1 MTILR
6 EPTLQQR
13 DPLAAL
19 VGRPISYF
27 AAFGLPGYAVVS
39 TWLNRESI
47 VHPWLA
53 AVAVLIVVLAGVLL
67 VWLSS
72 PLRAPFTA
80 RSLVYLVVLALL
92 AFGVSAASMGENDAA
107 LRDDW
112 GGPAV
117 GLLILALAPYR
128 PAKELAVAG
137 ALSAILVG
145 VVALVQAENFVAAY
159 PPITFVVIATTP
171 IVALSF
177 AAASFSHVLVRG
189 LDRWNARARL
199 AVTQLADERGRFIA
213 RSVQQDNVTVLNQQ
227 VVPFLIELRDRNEV
241 TEESRRRARAIANVV
256 RSSMVADVDR
266 SWLDDVLLDAV
277 GAPGATASGSTAP
290 PVSLTDPEGLAQKMT
305 TDERTALRALVVAA
319 HGHPSFDP
327 SLSTI
332 DIAQRDGRCEVV
344 MCASLRESDHAERSR
359 LLAPF
364 IAVARVIFADLQVE
378 HDSAA
383 LTLRF
388 SYEQR

>member
-1 MTILR
+1 MTIVR

-27 AAFGLPGYAVVS
+27 AAFGLPGYALVS
-39 TWLNRESI
+39 SWSTRESI
-47 VHPWLA
+47 VHPGLA
-53 AVAVLIVVLAGVLL
+53 VAAVLILALAGVSL

-80 RSLVYLVVLALL
+80 RSLAYLVVLALL
-92 AFGVSAASMGENDAA
+92 AFGVSAISMGENDAA

-137 ALSAILVG
+137 VLSAILVG
-145 VVALVQAENFVAAY
+145 VVALVQAENFVAAF

-171 IVALSF
+171 ILALSF
-177 AAASFSHVLVRG
+177 AAASFAHVLVRG

-199 AVTQLADERGRFIA
+199 AATELADERGRFIA
-213 RSVQQDNVTVLNQQ
+213 RSVQQDSVTILNQQ
-227 VVPFLIELRDRNEV
+227 VVPFLSELRDRNEV
-241 TEESRRRARAIANVV
+241 TEQTRSRARAIANVV

-266 SWLDDVLLDAV
+266 SWLDGLLADAL
-277 GAPGATASGSTAP
+277 APGAAAGGATAR
-290 PVSLTDPEGLAQKMT
+290 PVSLTDPAGLAEKMT
-305 TDERTALRALVVAA
+305 TDERTALRALIVAA

-327 SLSTI
+327 ASSTI
-332 DIAQRDGRCEVV
+332 DIAERDGRCEVV

-364 IAVARVIFADLQVE
+364 IAVARVIFADLHVE